1 MPISLERLR
10 GLEARYNGPIPS
22 EELRA
27 LGAAVLSE
35 EMARALSMREHHHT
49 HAAAAMRSLRRG
61 QNSAADD
68 LHFHRRQFRRWNRR
82 VWDLRNQSASLSPRT
97 SVSRSFTG

>member
-27 LGAAVLSE
+27 LGAAFLSE
-35 EMARALSMREHHHT
+35 ELGRALSMREHHHT
-49 HAAAAMRSLRRG
+49 YAAAAMRAMRRG
-61 QNSAADD
+61 QGSAGED
-68 LHFHRRQFRRWNRR
+68 LEFHRRQFRRWNRR
-82 VWDLRNQSASLSPRT
+82 VWDLRD
-97 SVSRSFTG
+97 